1 MHLLMTREELENKM
15 AVLLGGRAAANA
27 TPSHKIGSLLG
38 CFRPFQAHGDAR
50 VGAF

>member
-27 TPSHKIGSLLG
+27 TPSMS
-38 CFRPFQAHGDAR
+38 DAPNASTAAR
-50 VGAF
+50 W